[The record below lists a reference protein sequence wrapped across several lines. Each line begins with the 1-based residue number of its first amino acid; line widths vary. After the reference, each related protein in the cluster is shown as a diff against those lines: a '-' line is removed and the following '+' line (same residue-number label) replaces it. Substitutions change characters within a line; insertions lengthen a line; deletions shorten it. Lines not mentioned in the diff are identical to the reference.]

1 MGKKYWKCSGCGSV
15 MFKKE
20 TTRQLVEMGA
30 GVSGGETCAECHT
43 RHDAKDIYSGK
54 FDFTCDES
62 LIDQMIA
69 DPENAQ
75 GDAQTKTWTYK
86 GQVIE

>member
-20 TTRQLVEMGA
+20 TTQQLAEMGV
-30 GVSGGETCAECHT
+30 GVSGGETCADCMK
-43 RHDAKDIYSGK
+43 RHDAKEIYEGK
-54 FDFTCDES
+54 YDFQCDDT

-69 DPENAQ
+69 DPQNAQ
-75 GDAQTKTWTYK
+75 GDPETKIWKYK
-86 GQVIE
+86 GQIIE